1 MPDATYALVFQG
13 NVLDGFERPQVM
25 QRFGELFGLPVEE
38 VERVFGHPRVVLK
51 RNLSR
56 DAADAFR
63 ARLEGI
69 GMAVSL
75 DGVRVTAGR
84 SSASVPTGTRAE
96 AAPAGAASATIPSD
110 AAASPPEQA
119 AEPVQEKR
127 SQGGGALAATG
138 ASASAASTTSAGRAA
153 GAAAGDVE
161 AAEPVARAAGAPPFF
176 AATSP
181 ASAGP
186 AEPVR
191 ELPFEFSGQGF
202 EFFRIWIVNILLS
215 IVTLGVYS
223 AWAKVRTQRYFYG
236 NTRLDGASFEY
247 LADPIR
253 ILKGRLIAFGFLV
266 VYMLADQF
274 VPLLGALLMLVLIGV
289 LPWVMVRSLAFR
301 NHYSAWCGVRFGFGG
316 SMGEAYKVFLLW
328 PLLGV
333 LSLGLLFPYAL
344 CRQQAFIVGNS
355 RYGVTPFV
363 FEAGKGAFYRLFLPL
378 IGLMFVGGVLTAILA
393 PVFPALGP
401 VVMVV
406 AYLVAFALFSVRMTN
421 LVYNNTAIEGHRLQ
435 ADYRLA
441 SYAALML
448 TNMLALVLTLGLF
461 YPWARVRT
469 ARYAAEH
476 IRLEA
481 EGDLDDFAA
490 GQRQE
495 LSAMGSE
502 VGDLFD
508 MDVGI

>member
-13 NVLDGFERPQVM
+13 NVLDGFERAQVM

-51 RNLSR
+51 RNLNR
-56 DAADAFR
+56 DAAHAFR
-63 ARLEGI
+63 ERLEGI
-69 GMAVSL
+69 GMAVKL
-75 DGVRVTAGR
+75 DGVR
-84 SSASVPTGTRAE
+84 
-96 AAPAGAASATIPSD
+96 APAGTSSAPGTASAPLFLVPVDAAAATIPSG
-110 AAASPPEQA
+110 AVTPQSAPA
-119 AEPVQEKR
+119 AESVQE
-127 SQGGGALAATG
+127 TG
-138 ASASAASTTSAGRAA
+138 TE
-153 GAAAGDVE
+153 AAGDVVPTAG
-161 AAEPVARAAGAPPFF
+161 AAFAASAVSPGAGDAAAAQSAARAAGAPPRAT
-176 AATSP
+176 AASP
-181 ASAGP
+181 ASSP
-186 AEPVR
+186 AESIR
-191 ELPFEFSGQGF
+191 ELPFEFFGNGF
-202 EFFRIWIVNILLS
+202 EFFRIWIVNLVLS

-253 ILKGRLIAFGFLV
+253 ILKGRLIAFGFLL

-274 VPLLGALLMLVLIGV
+274 VPLLGAILMLVLIGV
-289 LPWVMVRSLAFR
+289 FPWVMVRGLAFR
-301 NHYSAWCGVRFGFGG
+301 NHYSAWRGVRFGFGG
-316 SMGEAYKVFLLW
+316 AMGEAYKVFLLW

-333 LSLGLLFPYAL
+333 LSFGLLFPYAL

-355 RYGVTPFV
+355 RYGVTPFA
-363 FEAGKGAFYRLFLPL
+363 FDARAGAFYRLFLPL
-378 IGLMFVGGVLTAILA
+378 IGLLFAGGVLAAVLS
-393 PVFPALGP
+393 PVLPAVGP
-401 VVMVV
+401 LIVVV
-406 AYLVAFALFSVRMTN
+406 AYLTAFALFNVRMTN
-421 LVYNNTAIEGHRLQ
+421 LVFNNTAVEGHRLQ

-441 SYAALML
+441 SYATLMV

-481 EGDLDDFAA
+481 DGELDDFAA
-490 GQRQE
+490 GQRAE

-502 VGDLFD
+502 IGDLFD